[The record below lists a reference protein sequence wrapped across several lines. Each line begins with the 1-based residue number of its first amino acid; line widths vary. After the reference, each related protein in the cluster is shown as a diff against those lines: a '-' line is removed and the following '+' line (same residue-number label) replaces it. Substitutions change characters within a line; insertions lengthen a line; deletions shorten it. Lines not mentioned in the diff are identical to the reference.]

1 MHYELRKKLWRS
13 FFQRLLLTA
22 PQTVPLNSTQKRD
35 TIGEECGQIASG
47 FSDKGQM
54 IWGLRRS
61 AHLFQVIHLTSL
73 LLTS

>member
-35 TIGEECGQIASG
+35 RIGEECGQIASG

-54 IWGLRRS
+54 I
-61 AHLFQVIHLTSL
+61 
-73 LLTS
+73 